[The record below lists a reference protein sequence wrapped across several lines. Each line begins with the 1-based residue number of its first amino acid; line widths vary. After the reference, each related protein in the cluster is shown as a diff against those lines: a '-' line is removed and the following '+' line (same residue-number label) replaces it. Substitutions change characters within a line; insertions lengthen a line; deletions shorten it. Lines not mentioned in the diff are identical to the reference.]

1 MHELGLWW
9 MLLTGT
15 WQLHSGY
22 STGESD
28 FSSSTNSSLPLA
40 PQTGPEHREPLS
52 CLWCNVDGFILCQS
66 HSDKPELPNC
76 VTAILQPDKSF
87 PQYSST
93 FSTSPLFCPPPL
105 PQYSRGMKETC
116 KSQALGTKWLH
127 EHGSLFLPHKNAERL
142 AHFQAEAET
151 WLRGRCESERKV
163 MPGQGLCLE
172 MGTIPLR

>member
-1 MHELGLWW
+1 M
-9 MLLTGT
+9 TGT

-66 HSDKPELPNC
+66 HADNQSC
-76 VTAILQPDKSF
+76 QTVLQPYYNPIRAF
-87 PQYSST
+87 HST
-93 FSTSPLFCPPPL
+93 PLFCPPPL

-163 MPGQGLCLE
+163 MPGQGLYLE
-172 MGTIPLR
+172 MGTTPLR